1 MISARHIASD
11 GKTFVNFRN
20 AENAD
25 IITVL
30 HSNID
35 RATRQVREVAE
46 SFRGMSDLA
55 TCRNIFNFLKENIRY
70 QADGYNQDIRLPGRF
85 VATATGDCKS
95 YSLFTAAILSNL
107 GIPYCI
113 RYASYTADPTP
124 QHVYIVATPINAK
137 PIIIDAV
144 YGKFN
149 QEKKY
154 TYKQDY
160 TMNVRTLSGIG
171 AAQNPNPFIGSL
183 FKTGALAAPRGA
195 YLLLVKFNVFG
206 FATYLNKVLEKD
218 PNGLKARWN
227 KLGGNFTEFKNAIL
241 SGKNRKPI
249 FNKNARIGGYGIG
262 TGEPVTTGVTL
273 ASAAAIIAQ
282 LADILAAGKKLF
294 GNLPL
299 PGEEKPGTPAPA
311 QPPQPAPSSGFG
323 VSLPMIGLLALGA
336 FVLLRK

>member
-171 AAQNPNPFIGSL
+171 AAQNPNPFIGSI

-195 YLLLVKFNVFG
+195 FLLLLKLNVFG
-206 FATYLNKVLEKD
+206 YASYLSKVLEKD
-218 PNGLKARWN
+218 PNGLKDKWN
-227 KLGGNFTEFKNAIL
+227 KLGGNFTELKNAIND
-241 SGKNRKPI
+241 GKGKAGI
-249 FNKNARIGGYGIG
+249 FNKEARINGIG
-262 TGEPVTTGVTL
+262 IGSFATVGATL
-273 ASAAAIIAQ
+273 AAAAAIIAQ
-282 LADILAAGKKLF
+282 MQGVLDSGKKLF
-294 GNLPL
+294 GSLPL
-299 PGEEKPGTPAPA
+299 PGSAPKPPAPGPSTQ
-311 QPPQPAPSSGFG
+311 QPPAKKEFN
-323 VSLPMIGLLALGA
+323 VLPIALAAVGALL
-336 FVLLRK
+336 LLK